1 MFLIYISKFH
11 FYRGDVVI
19 FPESVFV
26 LVISF
31 KNGNQIIRIFNN
43 LTVTARYLFATL
55 LFCGGTWNLEEIY
68 HILVKRFRKGKS
80 ELWKDSRTPA
90 SIKISVQKQMIIN
103 RGNIDSVLD
112 FSK

>member
-1 MFLIYISKFH
+1 M
-11 FYRGDVVI
+11 

-26 LVISF
+26 LVVSF
-31 KNGNQIIRIFNN
+31 KNGKQIIRIFNN
-43 LTVTARYLFATL
+43 LTVIARYLLAIF
-55 LFCGGTWNLEEIY
+55 LFYGGAWNLEEIY
-68 HILVKRFRKGKS
+68 HILVERFKKGKS

-90 SIKISVQKQMIIN
+90 SIKISVKKQMIIN